1 MKVAFNKGGCPGW
14 NKYFSGDVVGGKYA
28 GMSYANSRFEWF
40 DLSGEKPK
48 PANASYKNNPGVS
61 NGCCVFKD
69 RVLWTNRAGEAV
81 LLEANC
87 PENPDGSQWK
97 GVKVGGEK
105 VAALPAWDGK
115 NTVAFTHR
123 INRDIWLADFSDEKN
138 PKLIWKAK
146 ISGNPDT
153 PDFWN
158 GRILIPAG
166 YEGLLMERK

>member
-1 MKVAFNKGGCPGW
+1 MSTIIICAILVVICFFGIRSSMK
-14 NKYFSGDVVGGKYA
+14 
-28 GMSYANSRFEWF
+28 R
-40 DLSGEKPK
+40 
-48 PANASYKNNPGVS
+48 VS